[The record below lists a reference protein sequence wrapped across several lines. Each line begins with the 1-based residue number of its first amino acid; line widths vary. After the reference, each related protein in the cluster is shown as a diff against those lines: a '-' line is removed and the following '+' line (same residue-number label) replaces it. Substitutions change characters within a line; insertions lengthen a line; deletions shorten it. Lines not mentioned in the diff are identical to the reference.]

1 MKEKIMYIKTVY
13 DLIEYS
19 KNHPNYE
26 YTYYDG
32 DWIVYDDK
40 DNLIDEKEVKLNS
53 IMMRQL
59 ADMNVISFK
68 GYVISHRAVRRYCV
82 DENFEEKIAIIKKM
96 LTDIIVTVK
105 DVKIKSLKHISQIF
119 EDRYKIFADTETEE
133 GSYWGGCYEVRKLH
147 FCNDL
152 KFWGSKVV
160 WEYTYYVAGNCL
172 GSKFYKNMI
181 NLYSQ
186 VFGGWD
192 VSSKN
197 YKRYI
202 DDKHNSF
209 VTDDEWFKL
218 RDEAFE
224 KSYIECLEYVKGH
237 KNDTND

>member
-82 DENFEEKIAIIKKM
+82 DENFEEKIA
-96 LTDIIVTVK
+96 DERNAY
-105 DVKIKSLKHISQIF
+105 DVIM
-119 EDRYKIFADTETEE
+119 YA
-133 GSYWGGCYEVRKLH
+133 YWKFKEQYPEFVRITMQ
-147 FCNDL
+147 
-152 KFWGSKVV
+152 
-160 WEYTYYVAGNCL
+160 E
-172 GSKFYKNMI
+172 
-181 NLYSQ
+181 
-186 VFGGWD
+186 
-192 VSSKN
+192 
-197 YKRYI
+197 
-202 DDKHNSF
+202 
-209 VTDDEWFKL
+209 
-218 RDEAFE
+218 
-224 KSYIECLEYVKGH
+224 
-237 KNDTND
+237 

>member
-82 DENFEEKIAIIKKM
+82 DESFEEKIAIIKKNAN
-96 LTDIIVTVK
+96 
-105 DVKIKSLKHISQIF
+105 
-119 EDRYKIFADTETEE
+119 RY
-133 GSYWGGCYEVRKLH
+133 YCY
-147 FCNDL
+147 C
-152 KFWGSKVV
+152 
-160 WEYTYYVAGNCL
+160 
-172 GSKFYKNMI
+172 
-181 NLYSQ
+181 
-186 VFGGWD
+186 
-192 VSSKN
+192 
-197 YKRYI
+197 
-202 DDKHNSF
+202 
-209 VTDDEWFKL
+209 
-218 RDEAFE
+218 
-224 KSYIECLEYVKGH
+224 
-237 KNDTND
+237 